1 MYFPP
6 SVNRASAVET
16 LGEELGLR
24 IRDSAQGNEPLV
36 VNCLNEAVVE
46 KALTL
51 DGLVFNN
58 PGGHPGGKISVQRVK
73 SLPLGAK
80 ELMAMVDALVWGE
93 YEVQR
98 MSQPPQGEQPKPTH
112 TPWQTPNAGFQG
124 RSFVRAVANN
134 SPNRGRQ
141 SPPRNFPSGGKVRKG
156 SKGGDSHA
164 PVPRQIWCYTCGR
177 EGRSNDHPFFEC
189 VHWQNAQAQF
199 SGRKGGKGG
208 STPPRQGGS
217 RFCLNCQKK
226 PDALQSFIPGL
237 SIPTWARDTQ
247 TSTAQRRITQPNP
260 PTPTST
266 LTRKDS
272 RAQKFCAVP

>member
-98 MSQPPQGEQPKPTH
+98 MSQPL
-112 TPWQTPNAGFQG
+112 
-124 RSFVRAVANN
+124 
-134 SPNRGRQ
+134 
-141 SPPRNFPSGGKVRKG
+141 PPRRATRNPPIPPGRCKTRG
-156 SKGGDSHA
+156 SK
-164 PVPRQIWCYTCGR
+164 V
-177 EGRSNDHPFFEC
+177 
-189 VHWQNAQAQF
+189 
-199 SGRKGGKGG
+199 
-208 STPPRQGGS
+208 
-217 RFCLNCQKK
+217 
-226 PDALQSFIPGL
+226 GL
-237 SIPTWARDTQ
+237 SCVPWPTIPRTEGDNPHHGISQVVERLERGAKVETAMHRYPDKSGATLVDGKDVPTTIPSSSVCTGKMHKRNFRGARV
-247 TSTAQRRITQPNP
+247 AKVVQRLPD
-260 PTPTST
+260 
-266 LTRKDS
+266 KV
-272 RAQKFCAVP
+272 VPVSV